1 MPGFDLPLAELH
13 VYQGTNPRPLI
24 IRPPHPG
31 IAVFHGYYADSPD
44 GFVWTRVTPLGVPG
58 S

>member
-1 MPGFDLPLAELH
+1 MPGFDLPFAELH

-31 IAVFHGYYADSPD
+31 IAMSHGDYAASPH
-44 GFVWTRVTPLGVPG
+44 
-58 S
+58 